1 MFHMQFNAEY
11 NIGVSFPL
19 SAKEQLLFTGGQ
31 TFFEVNF
38 FTIKKKLFLLLLLLS
53 IILLLLLLSII
64 SVNNQSILEY
74 HLVF

>member
-1 MFHMQFNAEY
+1 MQFNAEY

-53 IILLLLLLSII
+53 II